1 MARDPKHLYARVS
14 LLILASGF
22 SLLGALSLISRAQ
35 KSWAVGSDIESDCCC
50 LGSGISIFAGLI
62 FLATACV
69 CWRRRGVASRFAALD
84 AQAFA
89 PEAKLAELR
98 LPIKEEFARDDS
110 VLDDIP
116 ANQPLTCGSSRDS
129 GKSRKVSAEF

>member
-1 MARDPKHLYARVS
+1 MARDLKHLYARIS

-35 KSWAVGSDIESDCCC
+35 KSWAFGSDIESDCCY

-69 CWRRRGVASRFAALD
+69 YWRRRGGASRLAALD
-84 AQAFA
+84 ARGFA
-89 PEAKLAELR
+89 PEAKLAEVR
-98 LPIKEEFARDDS
+98 IPTKEEYARDDS

-116 ANQPLTCGSSRDS
+116 ANRPLTCGSSRES
-129 GKSRKVSAEF
+129 EKSRNVSARF

>member
-1 MARDPKHLYARVS
+1 
-14 LLILASGF
+14 
-22 SLLGALSLISRAQ
+22 LISRAQ

-69 CWRRRGVASRFAALD
+69 YWRRRGVASRFAALD

-116 ANQPLTCGSSRDS
+116 ANRPLTCGSSRES